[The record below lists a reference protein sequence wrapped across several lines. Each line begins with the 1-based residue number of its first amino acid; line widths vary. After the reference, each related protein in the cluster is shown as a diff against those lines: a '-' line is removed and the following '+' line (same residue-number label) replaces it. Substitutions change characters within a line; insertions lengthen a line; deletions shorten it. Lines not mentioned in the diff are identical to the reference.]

1 MFIEHRTYTVKPGR
15 VGEYLN
21 VYGSEGWAYHGAH
34 APCIGHYYTE
44 AGDLFRIISMWRYE
58 SFEDRLERR
67 AELNAKPEWRDAMA
81 QIMPLVTDLRS
92 NLLVPTPC
100 WNDDTWLRAIY
111 ADIDAMNL
119 DGFLGALSDDVELTF
134 GNHPAAHGT
143 AQARAA
149 VGSFWASIG
158 AIKHHIGTISREGD
172 RATVEAKVEIT
183 RKDGR
188 VVSMPSCSVIDR
200 RGGKVTSMRTYVD
213 LSPVSAA

>member
-1 MFIEHRTYTVKPGR
+1 MRIFLEFEKP
-15 VGEYLN
+15 V
-21 VYGSEGWAYHGAH
+21 
-34 APCIGHYYTE
+34 
-44 AGDLFRIISMWRYE
+44 
-58 SFEDRLERR
+58 
-67 AELNAKPEWRDAMA
+67 AELEAKIDELRVMA
-81 QIMPLVTDLRS
+81 GADSINLADDVAVLTDKA
-92 NLLVPTPC
+92 
-100 WNDDTWLRAIY
+100 DKQLRAIY
-111 ADIDAMNL
+111 ANIDAMNL
-119 DGFLGALSDDVELTF
+119 DGFMGALSDDVELTF

-158 AIKHHIGTISREGD
+158 AIKHQIGTISREGD

-188 VVSMPSCSVIDR
+188 IVSVPSCSVIDR